1 MTDKVDILA
10 IGVHP
15 DDIELACGGTIVK
28 HIHLGFT
35 VGAID
40 LTQGELGTRGSAEI
54 RLKEAEASKKLM
66 GLKFRENLGFEDG
79 FVTAD
84 NKAYQLEIVK
94 RIRKYQPDIVL
105 CNAIDDRH
113 PDHPRSASLLA
124 TACFLAGLTKI
135 ETEFDGVVQ
144 SAWRPQQVLHYIQWK
159 PIKPDF
165 VIDITGYMD
174 TKLAAVKAYRSQFH
188 DPTSSE
194 PETLISSKQFL
205 DSVSYRAS
213 DLGRLIGVEYAEG
226 FTSDKLIGLD
236 RLDQLL

>member
-1 MTDKVDILA
+1 MINKIDILA

-15 DDIELACGGTIVK
+15 DDIELGCGGTIVK

-84 NKAYQLEIVK
+84 NKSYQLEIVK

-105 CNAIDDRH
+105 CNAVNDRH
-113 PDHPRSASLLA
+113 PDHPRSASLVA

-135 ETEFDGVVQ
+135 KTEFDGGVQ
-144 SAWRPQQVLHYIQWK
+144 SAFRPKQVLHYIQWK

-174 TKLAAVKAYRSQFH
+174 SKLAAVKAYRSQFH

-236 RLDQLL
+236 RLDHLL

>member
-1 MTDKVDILA
+1 MTNKIDILA

-28 HIHLGFT
+28 HIDLGFT

-40 LTQGELGTRGSAEI
+40 LTQGELGTRGSAKI
-54 RLKEAEASKKLM
+54 RLKEAEASKKLL
-66 GLKFRENLGFEDG
+66 GLKFRENLGFDDG

-84 NKAYQLEIVK
+84 NKSYQLEIVK

-105 CNAIDDRH
+105 CNAVDDRH
-113 PDHPRSASLLA
+113 PDHPRSASLVA
-124 TACFLAGLTKI
+124 TAYFLAGLTKI
-135 ETEFDGVVQ
+135 KTEFDGGVQ
-144 SAWRPQQVLHYIQWK
+144 LAWRPKQVLHYIQWK

-165 VIDITGYMD
+165 VIDISGYMD

-236 RLDQLL
+236 RLEHLL

>member
-15 DDIELACGGTIVK
+15 DDIELGCGGTIVK

-84 NKAYQLEIVK
+84 NKAYQFEIVK

-113 PDHPRSASLLA
+113 PDHPHSASLVA
-124 TACFLAGLTKI
+124 KACFLAGLTKI
-135 ETEFDGVVQ
+135 ETEFDGGVQ
-144 SAWRPQQVLHYIQWK
+144 SAFRPNQVLHYIQWK

-165 VIDITGYMD
+165 VIDISGYMD
-174 TKLAAVKAYRSQFH
+174 AKLAAVKAYRSQFH
-188 DPTSSE
+188 DPTSLE
-194 PETLISSKQFL
+194 LETLISSKQFL

-226 FTSDKLIGLD
+226 FTSDKLIGLN
-236 RLDQLL
+236 RLDHLF

>member
-15 DDIELACGGTIVK
+15 DDIELGCGGTIVK
-28 HIHLGFT
+28 HIDLGFT

-84 NKAYQLEIVK
+84 NNAYQLEIVK

-113 PDHPRSASLLA
+113 PDHPHSASLVS

-135 ETEFDGVVQ
+135 ETEFDGAVQ

-205 DSVSYRAS
+205 DSVNYRAS

-236 RLDQLL
+236 RLDHLL

>member
-1 MTDKVDILA
+1 MTNKIDILA

-15 DDIELACGGTIVK
+15 DDIELGCGGTIVK
-28 HIHLGFT
+28 HIDLGFT

-66 GLKFRENLGFEDG
+66 GFKFRENLGFEDG

-84 NKAYQLEIVK
+84 NKSYQFEIVK

-113 PDHPRSASLLA
+113 PDHPRSASLVA

-135 ETEFDGVVQ
+135 KTEFDGVVQ
-144 SAWRPQQVLHYIQWK
+144 SAFRPKQVLHYIQWK

-165 VIDITGYMD
+165 VIDITGYMNA
-174 TKLAAVKAYRSQFH
+174 KLAAVKAYRSQFH

-194 PETLISSKQFL
+194 PVTLISSKQFL

-236 RLDQLL
+236 RLDHLL

>member
-15 DDIELACGGTIVK
+15 DDIELGCGGTIVK

-35 VGAID
+35 IGAID

-113 PDHPRSASLLA
+113 PDHPRSASLVA

-236 RLDQLL
+236 RLDHLL

>member
-15 DDIELACGGTIVK
+15 DDIELGCGGTILK
-28 HIHLGFT
+28 HIHHGKR
-35 VGAID
+35 VGVID
-40 LTQGELGTRGSAEI
+40 LTHGELGTRGSAEI

-84 NKAYQLEIVK
+84 NKSYQLEIVK

-105 CNAIDDRH
+105 CNAINDRH
-113 PDHPRSASLLA
+113 PDHPRSASLVV

-135 ETEFDGVVQ
+135 KTEFDGGVQ
-144 SAWRPQQVLHYIQWK
+144 SAFRPKQVLHYIQWK
-159 PIKPDF
+159 SIKPDF

-174 TKLAAVKAYRSQFH
+174 AKLAAVKAYRSQFH

-213 DLGRLIGVEYAEG
+213 DLGRLIGVKYAEG

-236 RLDQLL
+236 RLDHLL

>member
-15 DDIELACGGTIVK
+15 DDIELGCGGTIVK

-66 GLKFRENLGFEDG
+66 RLKFRENLGFEDG

-113 PDHPRSASLLA
+113 PDHPHSASLVS

-135 ETEFDGVVQ
+135 ETEFDGAVQ

-205 DSVSYRAS
+205 DSVNYRAS

>member
-1 MTDKVDILA
+1 MTNKIDILA

-15 DDIELACGGTIVK
+15 DDIELGCGGTIVK

-54 RLKEAEASKKLM
+54 RLKEAEVSKKLM

-84 NKAYQLEIVK
+84 NKSYQLEIVK
-94 RIRKYQPDIVL
+94 RIRKYRPDIVL

-113 PDHPRSASLLA
+113 PDHPRSASLVA

-135 ETEFDGVVQ
+135 KTEFDGGLQ
-144 SAWRPQQVLHYIQWK
+144 SAFRPKQVLHYIQWK

-174 TKLAAVKAYRSQFH
+174 AKLAAVKAYRSQFH

-194 PETLISSKQFL
+194 PKTLISSKQFL

-236 RLDQLL
+236 RLDHLL

>member
-10 IGVHP
+10 IGAHP
-15 DDIELACGGTIVK
+15 DDIELACAGTIVK

-40 LTQGELGTRGSAEI
+40 LTQGELGARGSTEI

-66 GLKFRENLGFEDG
+66 GLKFRENLGIDDG

-113 PDHPRSASLLA
+113 PDHPRSASLVA

-135 ETEFDGVVQ
+135 ETEFDGGVQ
-144 SAWRPQQVLHYIQWK
+144 SAFRPKQVLHYIQWK
-159 PIKPDF
+159 AINPDF

-174 TKLAAVKAYRSQFH
+174 AKIAAVKAYRSQFH
-188 DPTSSE
+188 DSTSSRE
-194 PETLISSKQFL
+194 EFLVICSNHLGFLKMERGHLIKYLEELSSL
-205 DSVSYRAS
+205 I
-213 DLGRLIGVEYAEG
+213 IGVINLS
-226 FTSDKLIGLD
+226 FNSSV
-236 RLDQLL
+236 

>member
-1 MTDKVDILA
+1 MTNKIDILA

-15 DDIELACGGTIVK
+15 DDIELGCGGTIVK
-28 HIHLGFT
+28 HIDLGFT

-79 FVTAD
+79 FVTTD
-84 NKAYQLEIVK
+84 NKASQLEIVI

-113 PDHPRSASLLA
+113 PDHPRSSSLVA

-135 ETEFDGVVQ
+135 KTEFDGVVQ
-144 SAWRPQQVLHYIQWK
+144 SAFRPKQVLHYIQWK

-174 TKLAAVKAYRSQFH
+174 AKLATVKAYRSQFY

-236 RLDQLL
+236 RLDYLL

>member
-1 MTDKVDILA
+1 MINKIDILA

-15 DDIELACGGTIVK
+15 DDIELGCGGTIVK
-28 HIHLGFT
+28 HIDLGFS

-54 RLKEAEASKKLM
+54 RLNEAEESKKLM
-66 GLKFRENLGFEDG
+66 ELKFRENLGFEDG

-105 CNAIDDRH
+105 CNAINDRH
-113 PDHPRSASLLA
+113 PDHPRSASLVVK
-124 TACFLAGLTKI
+124 ACFLAGLTKI
-135 ETEFDGVVQ
+135 KTEFDGGVQ
-144 SAWRPQQVLHYIQWK
+144 SAFRPKQVLHYIQWN

-174 TKLAAVKAYRSQFH
+174 AKLAAVKAYRSQFH

-236 RLDQLL
+236 RLDHLL

>member
-94 RIRKYQPDIVL
+94 RIREYQPDIVL

-113 PDHPRSASLLA
+113 PDHPHSASLVS

-135 ETEFDGVVQ
+135 ETEFDGAVQ
-144 SAWRPQQVLHYIQWK
+144 SAWRPKQVLHYIQWK

-174 TKLAAVKAYRSQFH
+174 AKLAAVKAYRSQFH

-236 RLDQLL
+236 RLDHLL

>member
-1 MTDKVDILA
+1 MTNKIDILA

-15 DDIELACGGTIVK
+15 DDIELGCGGTILK
-28 HIHLGFT
+28 HIHHGHRVGF
-35 VGAID
+35 ID
-40 LTQGELGTRGSAEI
+40 LTHGELGTRGSAEI

-84 NKAYQLEIVK
+84 NKSYQLEIVK

-113 PDHPRSASLLA
+113 PDHPRSASLVA

-135 ETEFDGVVQ
+135 KTEFDGGVQ
-144 SAWRPQQVLHYIQWK
+144 SAFRPKQVLHYIQWK

-174 TKLAAVKAYRSQFH
+174 AKLATVKAYRSQFH

-236 RLDQLL
+236 RLDHLF

>member
-15 DDIELACGGTIVK
+15 DDIELGCGGTILK
-28 HIHLGFT
+28 HIHHGQH
-35 VGAID
+35 VGVID
-40 LTQGELGTRGSAEI
+40 LTHGELGTRGSAEI

-84 NKAYQLEIVK
+84 NKSYQLEIVK

-113 PDHPRSASLLA
+113 PDHPRSASLVG

-135 ETEFDGVVQ
+135 KSEFDGGVQ
-144 SAWRPQQVLHYIQWK
+144 SAFRPKQVLHYIQWK

-174 TKLAAVKAYRSQFH
+174 AKLAAVKAYRSQFH

-213 DLGRLIGVEYAEG
+213 DLGRLIGAEYAEG

-236 RLDQLL
+236 RLDHLL